1 MMNYWFMLSVMN
13 DLHMR
18 MWFSR
23 SQFLKGINTLFLIE
37 HFEID
42 YIHLQKYLCMKIYND
57 FCTFIR
63 HSSSWATSGRE
74 RERETQGQRS
84 RRKCHAS
91 LGCGE
96 MFRWT
101 LMVFFSRKSKPWI
114 LSSSW
119 RIPVFYFYSC
129 NVKINRISSSSPL
142 CLHRP
147 PPLFSLSSVKMD
159 TVSLSL
165 SFTYFI
171 FPSFSFPDFLRHWLI
186 NLKCITKQWGGNYIY
201 F

>member
-13 DLHMR
+13 DLHMQK
-18 MWFSR
+18 WFSC
-23 SQFLKGINTLFLIE
+23 SQFLKGINTLFLTE
-37 HFEID
+37 HFEIN
-42 YIHLQKYLCMKIYND
+42 YMHLQKYLCMKIYND

-114 LSSSW
+114 LCSSW
-119 RIPVFYFYSC
+119 RIHVVMLKSIGSHLLLPCVC
-129 NVKINRISSSSPL
+129 TV
-142 CLHRP
+142 P

-171 FPSFSFPDFLRHWLI
+171 FPSFSFPGFLLHWLI

>member
-13 DLHMR
+13 DLHMQK
-18 MWFSR
+18 WFSC
-23 SQFLKGINTLFLIE
+23 SQFLKGIDTLFLTE
-37 HFEID
+37 NFEIN
-42 YIHLQKYLCMKIYND
+42 YMHLQKYLCMKIYND

-114 LSSSW
+114 LCSSW

-147 PPLFSLSSVKMD
+147 PSPVFSFLGEDGYSQSVPLFHVFH
-159 TVSLSL
+159 LSL
-165 SFTYFI
+165 FFLSW
-171 FPSFSFPDFLRHWLI
+171 FPASLAH
-186 NLKCITKQWGGNYIY
+186 
-201 F
+201 